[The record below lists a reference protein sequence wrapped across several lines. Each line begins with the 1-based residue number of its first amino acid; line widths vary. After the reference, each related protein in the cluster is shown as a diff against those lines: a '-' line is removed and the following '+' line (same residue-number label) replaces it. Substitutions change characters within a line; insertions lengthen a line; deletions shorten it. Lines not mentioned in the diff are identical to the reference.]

1 LLPEEE
7 SRVED
12 HLSIETLARWLA
24 GDLEHEEL
32 VGRVIP
38 HFLAVCPVCRET
50 YEEIARL
57 KREAEHWDE
66 RVAVFEGRQA
76 PELLEEL
83 LPHPFDVQVSMVR
96 DDERF
101 QTWGLCQV
109 LLKRSLKTATE
120 SPLQALALAELAV
133 RISELLVD
141 EAYDPNWVFDLRAK
155 AWSYLGN
162 AFRVLGELWGA
173 ERAFHRA
180 EEYLEQSTTGNLYA
194 RAELRDLESSLRR
207 AQRRLDEAQRL
218 SDEALDL
225 YSRCGDDRGVAIVLI
240 KRAKLLE
247 ERGELEA
254 SISTLLE
261 ADGTVERV
269 SDARLLLCVRHNL
282 VWSLTTAGRHAE
294 AEALLSELRQLATEL
309 GNPLDLVRLRWAEG
323 RIEMG
328 LGRRGPAE
336 AAFREVQR
344 EFFERRMGYDAA
356 LVSLDLAILYAEEGA
371 TAAIKQ
377 LAVEVLP
384 AFESREVHREA
395 FAALIMFQQ
404 AAEEERMTVALAR
417 NLAAFLGRER
427 GPVPR

>member
-1 LLPEEE
+1 MEEA
-7 SRVED
+7 

-57 KREAEHWDE
+57 KREVEHWDE

-76 PELLEEL
+76 PELAKEL
-83 LPHPFDVQVSMVR
+83 LEKPFDEQVATLR
-96 DDERF
+96 DDDRF
-101 QTWGLCQV
+101 QTWALCQL
-109 LLKRSLKTATE
+109 LLKRSMSVAGE
-120 SPLQALALAELAV
+120 DPLQAVRLAELAV
-133 RISELLVD
+133 QASELLVR
-141 EAYDPNWVFDLRAK
+141 EAYDPHWIIDLRAK

-162 AFRVLGELWGA
+162 ASRVLGELWA
-173 ERAFHRA
+173 SERAFRRA
-180 EEYLEQSTTGNLYA
+180 EAYVQQSLTGNLEVK
-194 RAELRDLESSLRR
+194 AELLRLESSLRR
-207 AQRRLDEAQRL
+207 AQRRLDEAERL
-218 SDEALDL
+218 ADEALRL
-225 YSRCGDDRGVAIVLI
+225 YLELQDADGICVVLI
-240 KRAKLLE
+240 KKAKIFE
-247 ERGELEA
+247 ERGDLAGAIGLLQEA
-254 SISTLLE
+254 GAAIDKAANPHLI
-261 ADGTVERV
+261 
-269 SDARLLLCVRHNL
+269 LCVHHNL
-282 VWSLTTAGRHAE
+282 LWSLTTAGRHAE
-294 AEALLSELRQLATEL
+294 AEALLPEVRQLATEL

-377 LAVEVLP
+377 LAVEILP